1 MARYSASNIN
11 IGIALYL
18 VFNLITVIPGFAV
31 MILVS
36 NITSGTWLHTLIAN
50 LLMLPVYY
58 LAVKYAALYVNKNYV
73 VKDKN
78 KVVFSA
84 LKVLFVLYG
93 LVEILMFY
101 SAGYITAGM
110 VSIAFTVTLIAGVIY
125 KFAPNLIQETSTE
138 EVALS
143 ANLLPE
149 RHIFRT
155 VLLGVLGFV
164 FFLLVPFMAMI
175 FYSEQFGNIFWLI
188 PIAYFVAI
196 FFLFKKVFF
205 NKVS

>member
-125 KFAPNLIQETSTE
+125 KFAPNLIQETST
-138 EVALS
+138 
-143 ANLLPE
+143 
-149 RHIFRT
+149 
-155 VLLGVLGFV
+155 
-164 FFLLVPFMAMI
+164 
-175 FYSEQFGNIFWLI
+175 
-188 PIAYFVAI
+188 
-196 FFLFKKVFF
+196 
-205 NKVS
+205 